1 MSEFESLGLRGGI
14 WQGIVQRA
22 TPPGRLLLMH
32 AGRRVAEARVTPE
45 GAGRWRIATA
55 IPAERLSDGVQTFL
69 LLEDPAGAAA
79 EGGQP
84 APGAVQLAHLTLI
97 AGEMADSDLRA
108 ELDLLRSELD
118 LVKRELRRLGRD

>member
-1 MSEFESLGLRGGI
+1 MADHELTTTQREPAV
-14 WQGIVQRA
+14 IVG
-22 TPPGRLLLMH
+22 TI
-32 AGRRVAEARVTPE
+32 T
-45 GAGRWRIATA
+45 
-55 IPAERLSDGVQTFL
+55 
-69 LLEDPAGAAA
+69 AGAAA

-97 AGEMADSDLRA
+97 AGEMVDCDLRA

>member
-14 WQGIVQRA
+14 WQGVVQRA
-22 TPPGRLLLMH
+22 APPGRLLLIH

-45 GAGRWRIATA
+45 GEGRWRVAIA

-69 LLEDPAGAAA
+69 LLEDPADSDGA
-79 EGGQP
+79 QP
-84 APGAVQLAHLTLI
+84 APDAVQLAHLTLI
-97 AGEMADSDLRA
+97 AGEMADTDLRA

-118 LVKRELRRLGRD
+118 LVKRELRRLARD